1 MEGKREG
8 GREGRQEGG
17 GKRQRRGGAKTQRE
31 GEWKEWAGG
40 GGETSSD
47 NCVWVQANM
56 RQLPVRPGSLACSGC
71 KAGRLVTVPF
81 SSQDAEGQ
89 GRR

>member
-1 MEGKREG
+1 MERKGEG
-8 GREGRQEGG
+8 GREEQREEGRG
-17 GKRQRRGGAKTQRE
+17 RGEVELRPGRE

-56 RQLPVRPGSLACSGC
+56 RQLPARPGSLACSGC

-81 SSQDAEGQ
+81 SCGDAEDQ
-89 GRR
+89 GRC